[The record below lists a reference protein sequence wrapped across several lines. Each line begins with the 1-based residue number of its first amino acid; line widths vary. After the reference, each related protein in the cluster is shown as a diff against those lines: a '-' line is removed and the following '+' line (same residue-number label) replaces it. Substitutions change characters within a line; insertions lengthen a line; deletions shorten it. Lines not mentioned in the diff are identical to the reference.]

1 MKQVF
6 AITIAIIWLMGQGA
20 LADILKLSETGEK
33 TPNQPHVN
41 AGANCDLKMTA
52 DPALFLWSLRQP

>member
-20 LADILKLSETGEK
+20 LADILKRSETVEK
-33 TPNQPHVN
+33 TSNQPHVN
-41 AGANCDLKMTA
+41 AVANCDLKMTA
-52 DPALFLWSLRQP
+52 DPALFLWSLRQQ